1 LQIKWLE
8 DFVTLAKTRSF
19 TRSAEL
25 RNVTH
30 PAFGRRI
37 KSLEAWAGTPL
48 IAREEKPVKLTAAG
62 EALLE
67 SAEEM
72 LRGVQG
78 ARDNMLLAAG
88 HQERGVV
95 LATGRTLART
105 VLPDWLVRLRGLL
118 DEADLQIRTESLA
131 NVAQVLERGDADF
144 ALLYHHPVLAV
155 KLDPRQFIHVT
166 VATDRMVPVS
176 RATADGQP
184 IHSLLDGKPVPY
196 LGYANTLAMGR
207 LVADH
212 LANHPAAPLLQ
223 RRVEID
229 SADAQ
234 YEYVERGLGVAWL
247 PWSLAH
253 LACKSGL
260 MAPAGDRKM
269 EVRFEVR
276 LYRPKRRLKPVAEAI
291 WLRWTK

>member
-1 LQIKWLE
+1 MQIKWLE